1 MCFWLSKVSLIL
13 GRPTQRFFSTSRF
26 APALGALGL
35 SLLLSSC
42 GPDEGA
48 LLIGSWQGLS
58 ITERGDSLRLDPREV
73 GFTFHENARYEFR
86 STLKYQEA
94 GTYRYEAGYLI
105 ANDTTQPDSPQ
116 RVVAVDI
123 LTMDSL
129 VLRMRADTAE
139 RVLVLGRR

>member
-1 MCFWLSKVSLIL
+1 MTA
-13 GRPTQRFFSTSRF
+13 G
-26 APALGALGL
+26 
-35 SLLLSSC
+35 C

-48 LLIGSWQGLS
+48 LLLGSWDGLS
-58 ITERGDSLRLDPREV
+58 ITERGDSLRLDPTEV
-73 GFTFHENARYEFR
+73 SFTFYENDRYEFR

-116 RVVAVDI
+116 RVVAVDK
-123 LTMDSL
+123 LTVDSL
-129 VLRMRADTAE
+129 VIRMRADTAE